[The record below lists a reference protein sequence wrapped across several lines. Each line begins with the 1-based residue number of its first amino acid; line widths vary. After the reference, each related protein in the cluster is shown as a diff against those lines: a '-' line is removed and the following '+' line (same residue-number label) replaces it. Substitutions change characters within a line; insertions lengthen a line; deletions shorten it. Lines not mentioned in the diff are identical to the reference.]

1 MMKMLTLACAVALGL
16 SLSAAAP
23 LAQAQDTHSTTAAA
37 SAAATVAAPKL
48 HAAMR
53 ALWRGHID
61 NTRAYALAV
70 KAGDKAAEAKAADAT
85 VANAKE
91 IANAVA
97 GFYGEA
103 AGKGML
109 ELLAGHWSGVKA
121 MTDAAKAGAT
131 AAHDK
136 AMQDLTANADAIAKF
151 LAGANPN
158 LTEEGVRGLM
168 IMHIGDHEAQI
179 SQIMRGDAKGEA
191 TTWTH
196 MQAHMNTLADALSDA
211 IAKQFPAKAE

>member
-1 MMKMLTLACAVALGL
+1 MKMLTMVCAIALGL
-16 SLSAAAP
+16 SLVAAAP
-23 LAQAQDTHSTTAAA
+23 LAQAQDTHPATTQ
-37 SAAATVAAPKL
+37 SAAATTVAPKL

-53 ALWRGHID
+53 ALWQGHID
-61 NTRAYALAV
+61 HTRAYAVAV
-70 KAGDKAAEAKAADAT
+70 QAGDQAAQARAADAT
-85 VANAKE
+85 VANAKD

-103 AGKGML
+103 AGKGIL
-109 ELLAGHWSGVKA
+109 DLLAGHWSGVKA
-121 MTDAAKAGAT
+121 MTDAQKAGNT

-136 AMQDLTANADAIAKF
+136 AMQDLTTNADAIAKF

-158 LTEEGVRGLM
+158 LTEDGVRGLL

-179 SQIMRGDAKGEA
+179 SQLMRGDSKGEA

-211 IAKQFPAKAE
+211 IAKQFPDKAQ